1 MKNKRIKQLIS
12 AGLALSIQMS
22 LAGCAQSSKLT
33 GKYQLPDAAYQQQ
46 AAEKQAEQDAK
57 AAELAAKQ
65 AAYDEV
71 VKYKN
76 GLGEATTKQSS
87 DGMTYTISNQLLDG
101 LTDQADNSTDQA
113 ESDGYSTIGQ
123 KAIGDFP
130 LYLVTE
136 DGSKK
141 MYPAT
146 ASIAVFNDMD
156 TFNTYGNT
164 GYMMSYLSMY
174 VKCLMIEMSNPGL
187 YGSETPSDDENQAA
201 NELSS
206 RMDKLDAF
214 MQKLFTVEDLGET
227 GEYVLD
233 VHDNKYPIHKVVNKF
248 NLDMLGIQGLSSYD
262 GFEQYYFNY
271 DGKIIGV
278 IQGSQSDGSIV
289 ATDQQVI
296 NKIMDS
302 FAALLD
308 AADVQIET
316 DDEIVTYI
324 RNSIYTAPIADEK
337 AASSDSE
344 TTDGV
349 EQTEVVDESLNSI
362 LDSMKII
369 EDGIAKTNSETLKVC
384 KLFMGGNIETIT
396 DTVDNWKYDPDSQ
409 EQIAT
414 GETAASSSSESSESD
429 ATQAFTESNQTEA
442 ESEQTVSLEDVAGQ
456 TANSTEI
463 TSESQQ
469 N

>member
-33 GKYQLPDAAYQQQ
+33 GNYQLPDAAYQQQ
-46 AAEKQAEQDAK
+46 AADRQAEQDAK

-76 GLGEATTKQSS
+76 ALGEATAKQTS
-87 DGMTYTISNQLLDG
+87 DGMIYTISNQLLES
-101 LTDQADNSTDQA
+101 LTD
-113 ESDGYSTIGQ
+113 EVMMDGCSVLGQ
-123 KAIGDFP
+123 KVIGDFP
-130 LYLVTE
+130 LYFVTE

-146 ASIAVFNDMD
+146 ASVAVYKDMD
-156 TFNTYGNT
+156 TFNKYSNA
-164 GYMMSYLSMY
+164 GYLLSYMNIDMSSLTNELTS
-174 VKCLMIEMSNPGL
+174 LGEQN
-187 YGSETPSDDENQAA
+187 SEASSDTENQAA

-248 NLDMLGIQGLSSYD
+248 NLSMLGIQGLSDYD

-271 DGKIIGV
+271 DGNIIGV
-278 IQGSQSDGSIV
+278 AQGSQMDGSIV

-296 NKIMDS
+296 NKITDS
-302 FAALLD
+302 FATLLD
-308 AADVQIET
+308 ATDVQIET
-316 DDEIVTYI
+316 DDEIATYI
-324 RNSIYTAPIADEK
+324 RNSIYIAPVVDEK

-344 TTDGV
+344 ATDGA
-349 EQTEVVDESLNSI
+349 EQAEVVDESLNSI
-362 LDSMKII
+362 LDSMKTI
-369 EDGIAKTNSETLKVC
+369 EDGIEKTNSEALKVC

-409 EQIAT
+409 KQIAT
-414 GETAASSSSESSESD
+414 GETATQGSENLAESSNGAVTSDSESS
-429 ATQAFTESNQTEA
+429 QADV
-442 ESEQTVSLEDVAGQ
+442 ESEQTVSLEDIAGQ
-456 TANSTEI
+456 TTDN
-463 TSESQQ
+463 QQ

>member
-33 GKYQLPDAAYQQQ
+33 GNYQLPDAAYQQQ
-46 AAEKQAEQDAK
+46 AADRQAEQDAK

-76 GLGEATTKQSS
+76 ALGEATAKQTS
-87 DGMTYTISNQLLDG
+87 DGMVYTISNQLLGG
-101 LTDQADNSTDQA
+101 LTD
-113 ESDGYSTIGQ
+113 EVMMDGCSVLGQ
-123 KAIGDFP
+123 KVIGDFP
-130 LYLVTE
+130 LYFVTE
-136 DGSKK
+136 DGSKQ

-146 ASIAVFNDMD
+146 ASMAVYKDID
-156 TFNTYGNT
+156 TFNKYSNA
-164 GYMMSYLSMY
+164 GYLLSYMNIDMSSLTNELTS
-174 VKCLMIEMSNPGL
+174 LGEQN
-187 YGSETPSDDENQAA
+187 SEASSDTENQAA

-248 NLDMLGIQGLSSYD
+248 NLSMLGIQGLSDYD

-271 DGKIIGV
+271 DGNIIGV
-278 IQGSQSDGSIV
+278 AQGSQMDGSIV

-296 NKIMDS
+296 NKITDS
-302 FAALLD
+302 FATLLN
-308 AADVQIET
+308 ATDVQVET
-316 DDEIVTYI
+316 DDEIATYI
-324 RNSIYTAPIADEK
+324 RNSIYTAPVVDEK

-344 TTDGV
+344 ATDGA
-349 EQTEVVDESLNSI
+349 EQAEVVDESLNSI
-362 LDSMKII
+362 LDSMKTI
-369 EDGIAKTNSETLKVC
+369 EDGIENTNSEALKIC

-396 DTVDNWKYDPDSQ
+396 DTVDNWKYNPDSQ

-414 GETAASSSSESSESD
+414 GETATQGSENSESD
-429 ATQAFTESNQTEA
+429 ATEASSESSQADV
-442 ESEQTVSLEDVAGQ
+442 ESEQTVSLEDIAGQ
-456 TANSTEI
+456 TTD
-463 TSESQQ
+463 SQQ

>member
-33 GKYQLPDAAYQQQ
+33 GNYQLPDAAYQQQ
-46 AAEKQAEQDAK
+46 AADRQAEQDAK

-76 GLGEATTKQSS
+76 DLGEATAKQTS
-87 DGMTYTISNQLLDG
+87 DGMIYTISNQLLES
-101 LTDQADNSTDQA
+101 LTDQEDS
-113 ESDGYSTIGQ
+113 EGYTTIGQ
-123 KAIGDFP
+123 KVIGDFP
-130 LYLVTE
+130 LYFVTE

-146 ASIAVFNDMD
+146 ASIAVYKDMD
-156 TFNTYGNT
+156 TFNTYSNA
-164 GYMMSYLSMY
+164 GYMLSYLSMY
-174 VKCLMIEMSNPGL
+174 AKCIMIEMSNPGL
-187 YGSETPSDDENQAA
+187 YGSETPSDTENQAA

-248 NLDMLGIQGLSSYD
+248 NLSMLGIQGLSDYD

-278 IQGSQSDGSIV
+278 VQGSQMDGSIV

-296 NKIMDS
+296 NKITDS
-302 FAALLD
+302 FATLLD
-308 AADVQIET
+308 ATDVQIET
-316 DDEIVTYI
+316 DDEIATYI
-324 RNSIYTAPIADEK
+324 RNSIYTAPVVDEK

-344 TTDGV
+344 ATDGA
-349 EQTEVVDESLNSI
+349 EQAEVVDESLNSI
-362 LDSMKII
+362 LDSMKTI
-369 EDGIAKTNSETLKVC
+369 EDGIEKTNSEALKVC

-414 GETAASSSSESSESD
+414 GETATQGSENVAESSKSAMTSDSESS
-429 ATQAFTESNQTEA
+429 QADV
-442 ESEQTVSLEDVAGQ
+442 ESEQTVSLEDIAGQ
-456 TANSTEI
+456 TTDSAET

>member
-12 AGLALSIQMS
+12 AGLALSIQMG

-33 GKYQLPDAAYQQQ
+33 GNYQLPDAAYQQQ
-46 AAEKQAEQDAK
+46 AADRQAEQDAK

-76 GLGEATTKQSS
+76 ALGEATAKQTS
-87 DGMTYTISNQLLDG
+87 DGMIYTISNQLLGG
-101 LTDQADNSTDQA
+101 LTD
-113 ESDGYSTIGQ
+113 EVMMDGCSVLGQ
-123 KAIGDFP
+123 KVIGDFP
-130 LYLVTE
+130 LYFVTE

-146 ASIAVFNDMD
+146 ASMAVFKDMD
-156 TFNTYGNT
+156 TFNKHSNV
-164 GYMMSYLSMY
+164 GYLLSYMNIDMSSLTNELTS
-174 VKCLMIEMSNPGL
+174 LGEQN
-187 YGSETPSDDENQAA
+187 SEASSDTENQAA

-248 NLDMLGIQGLSSYD
+248 NLSMLGIQGLSDYD

-271 DGKIIGV
+271 DGNIIGV
-278 IQGSQSDGSIV
+278 AQGSQMDGSIV

-296 NKIMDS
+296 NKITDS
-302 FAALLD
+302 FATLLD
-308 AADVQIET
+308 ATDVQIET
-316 DDEIVTYI
+316 DDEIATYI
-324 RNSIYTAPIADEK
+324 RNSIYTAPVVDEK

-344 TTDGV
+344 ATDGA
-349 EQTEVVDESLNSI
+349 EQAEVVDESLNSI
-362 LDSMKII
+362 LDSMKTI
-369 EDGIAKTNSETLKVC
+369 EDGIEKTNSEALKVC

-396 DTVDNWKYDPDSQ
+396 DTVDNWKYDPDSH

-414 GETAASSSSESSESD
+414 GETATQGSENLAESSKSDMTSDSESS
-429 ATQAFTESNQTEA
+429 QADV
-442 ESEQTVSLEDVAGQ
+442 ESEQTVSLEDIAGQ
-456 TANSTEI
+456 TTD
-463 TSESQQ
+463 SQQ

>member
-33 GKYQLPDAAYQQQ
+33 GNYQLPDAAYQQQ
-46 AAEKQAEQDAK
+46 AADRQAEQDAK

-76 GLGEATTKQSS
+76 ALGEATAKQTS
-87 DGMTYTISNQLLDG
+87 DGMIYTISNQLLES
-101 LTDQADNSTDQA
+101 LTD
-113 ESDGYSTIGQ
+113 EVMMDGCSVLGQ
-123 KAIGDFP
+123 KVIGDFP
-130 LYLVTE
+130 LYFVTE

-146 ASIAVFNDMD
+146 ASVAVYKDMD
-156 TFNTYGNT
+156 TFNKYSNA
-164 GYMMSYLSMY
+164 GYLLSYMNIDMSSLTNELTS
-174 VKCLMIEMSNPGL
+174 LGEQN
-187 YGSETPSDDENQAA
+187 SEASSDAGDQAA

-248 NLDMLGIQGLSSYD
+248 NLSMLGIQGLSDYD

-271 DGKIIGV
+271 DGNIIGV
-278 IQGSQSDGSIV
+278 AQGSQMDGSIV

-296 NKIMDS
+296 NKITDS
-302 FAALLD
+302 FATLLD
-308 AADVQIET
+308 ATDVQIET
-316 DDEIVTYI
+316 DDEIATYI
-324 RNSIYTAPIADEK
+324 RNSIYTAPVVDEK

-344 TTDGV
+344 ATDGA
-349 EQTEVVDESLNSI
+349 EQAEVVDESLNSI
-362 LDSMKII
+362 LDSMKTI
-369 EDGIAKTNSETLKVC
+369 EDGIEKTNSEALKVC

-396 DTVDNWKYDPDSQ
+396 DTVDNWKYDPDSH

-414 GETAASSSSESSESD
+414 GETATQGSENSESD
-429 ATQAFTESNQTEA
+429 ATEASSESSQADV
-442 ESEQTVSLEDVAGQ
+442 ESEQTVSLEDIAGQ
-456 TANSTEI
+456 TTD
-463 TSESQQ
+463 SQQ

>member
-1 MKNKRIKQLIS
+1 MKNRRIKQLIS

-33 GKYQLPDAAYQQQ
+33 GNYQLPDAAYQQQ
-46 AAEKQAEQDAK
+46 AADRQAEQDAK

-76 GLGEATTKQSS
+76 ALGEATAKQTS
-87 DGMTYTISNQLLDG
+87 DGMIYTISNQLLGG
-101 LTDQADNSTDQA
+101 LTDQED
-113 ESDGYSTIGQ
+113 SDGYTTIGQ
-123 KAIGDFP
+123 KVIGDFP
-130 LYLVTE
+130 LYFVTE

-146 ASIAVFNDMD
+146 ASMAVFKDMD
-156 TFNTYGNT
+156 TFNTYSNA
-164 GYMMSYLSMY
+164 GYMLSYLSMY
-174 VKCLMIEMSNPGL
+174 AKCIMIEMSNPGL
-187 YGSETPSDDENQAA
+187 YGSETPSDTENQAA

-248 NLDMLGIQGLSSYD
+248 NLSMLGIQGLSDYD

-271 DGKIIGV
+271 DGNIIGV
-278 IQGSQSDGSIV
+278 AQGSQMDGSIV

-296 NKIMDS
+296 NKITDS
-302 FAALLD
+302 FATLLD
-308 AADVQIET
+308 ATDVQIET
-316 DDEIVTYI
+316 DDEIATYI
-324 RNSIYTAPIADEK
+324 RNSIYTAPVVDEK

-344 TTDGV
+344 ATDSA
-349 EQTEVVDESLNSI
+349 EQAEVVDESLNSI
-362 LDSMKII
+362 LDSMKTI
-369 EDGIAKTNSETLKVC
+369 EDGIEKTNSEALKVC

-414 GETAASSSSESSESD
+414 GETATQGSENSESD
-429 ATQAFTESNQTEA
+429 ATEASSESSQVDV
-442 ESEQTVSLEDVAGQ
+442 ESEQTVSLEDIAGQ
-456 TANSTEI
+456 TTDSAET
-463 TSESQQ
+463 TSDSQQ

>member
-33 GKYQLPDAAYQQQ
+33 GNYQLPDAAYQQQ
-46 AAEKQAEQDAK
+46 AADRQAEQDAK

-76 GLGEATTKQSS
+76 ALGEATAKQTS
-87 DGMTYTISNQLLDG
+87 DGMIYTISNQLLGG
-101 LTDQADNSTDQA
+101 LTD
-113 ESDGYSTIGQ
+113 EVMMDGCSVLGQ
-123 KAIGDFP
+123 EVIGDFP
-130 LYLVTE
+130 LYFVTE

-146 ASIAVFNDMD
+146 ASMAVFKDMD
-156 TFNTYGNT
+156 TFNKHSNV
-164 GYMMSYLSMY
+164 GYLLSYMNIDMSSLTNELTS
-174 VKCLMIEMSNPGL
+174 LGEQN
-187 YGSETPSDDENQAA
+187 SEASSDTENQAA

-248 NLDMLGIQGLSSYD
+248 NLSMLGIQGLSDYD

-271 DGKIIGV
+271 DGNIIGV
-278 IQGSQSDGSIV
+278 AQGSQMDGSIV

-296 NKIMDS
+296 NKITDS
-302 FAALLD
+302 FATLLD
-308 AADVQIET
+308 ATDVQIET
-316 DDEIVTYI
+316 DDEIATYI
-324 RNSIYTAPIADEK
+324 RNSIYTAPVVDEK

-344 TTDGV
+344 ATDGA
-349 EQTEVVDESLNSI
+349 EQAEVVDESLNSI
-362 LDSMKII
+362 LDSMKTI
-369 EDGIAKTNSETLKVC
+369 EDGIEKTNSEALKVC

-409 EQIAT
+409 KQIAT
-414 GETAASSSSESSESD
+414 GETATQGSENSESD
-429 ATQAFTESNQTEA
+429 ATEASSESSQADV
-442 ESEQTVSLEDVAGQ
+442 ESEQTVSLEDIAGQ
-456 TANSTEI
+456 TTD
-463 TSESQQ
+463 SQQ

>member
-33 GKYQLPDAAYQQQ
+33 GNYQLPDAAYQQQ
-46 AAEKQAEQDAK
+46 AADRQAEQDAK

-71 VKYKN
+71 MKYKN
-76 GLGEATTKQSS
+76 ALGEATAKQTS
-87 DGMTYTISNQLLDG
+87 DGMVYTISNQLLGG
-101 LTDQADNSTDQA
+101 LTD
-113 ESDGYSTIGQ
+113 EVMMDGCSVLGQ
-123 KAIGDFP
+123 KVIGDFP
-130 LYLVTE
+130 LYFVTE
-136 DGSKK
+136 DGSKQ

-146 ASIAVFNDMD
+146 ASMAVYKDID
-156 TFNTYGNT
+156 TFNKYSNAGYLLSYMNIDMSSLTNELTSLGEQNSEASSDT
-164 GYMMSYLSMY
+164 G
-174 VKCLMIEMSNPGL
+174 
-187 YGSETPSDDENQAA
+187 DQAA

-248 NLDMLGIQGLSSYD
+248 NLSMLGIQGLSDYD

-271 DGKIIGV
+271 DGNIIGV
-278 IQGSQSDGSIV
+278 AQGSQMDGSIV

-296 NKIMDS
+296 NKITDS
-302 FAALLD
+302 FATLLN
-308 AADVQIET
+308 ATDVQVET
-316 DDEIVTYI
+316 DDEIATYI
-324 RNSIYTAPIADEK
+324 RNSIYTAPVVDEK

-344 TTDGV
+344 ATDGA
-349 EQTEVVDESLNSI
+349 EQAEVVDESLNSI
-362 LDSMKII
+362 LDSMKTI
-369 EDGIAKTNSETLKVC
+369 EDGIEKTNSEALKVC

-396 DTVDNWKYDPDSQ
+396 DTVDNWKYNPDSQ

-414 GETAASSSSESSESD
+414 GETATQGSENLAESSKSDMTSDSESS
-429 ATQAFTESNQTEA
+429 QADV
-442 ESEQTVSLEDVAGQ
+442 ESEQTVSLEDIAGQ
-456 TANSTEI
+456 TTD
-463 TSESQQ
+463 SQQ

>member
-12 AGLALSIQMS
+12 AGLALGIQMG

-33 GKYQLPDAAYQQQ
+33 GNYQLPDAAYQQQ
-46 AAEKQAEQDAK
+46 AADRQAEQDAK

-76 GLGEATTKQSS
+76 ALGEATAKQTS
-87 DGMTYTISNQLLDG
+87 DGMIYTISNQLLGD
-101 LTDQADNSTDQA
+101 LTDETD
-113 ESDGYSTIGQ
+113 SDGRTTIGQ
-123 KAIGDFP
+123 KDIGDFP
-130 LYLVTE
+130 LYFVTE

-146 ASIAVFNDMD
+146 ASMAVYKDMD
-156 TFNTYGNT
+156 TFNKYSNA
-164 GYMMSYLSMY
+164 GYMLSYLSMY
-174 VKCLMIEMSNPGL
+174 AKCIMIEMSNPGL
-187 YGSETPSDDENQAA
+187 YGSETPSDTENQAA

-248 NLDMLGIQGLSSYD
+248 NLSMLGIQGLSDYD

-278 IQGSQSDGSIV
+278 AQGSQMDGSIV

-296 NKIMDS
+296 NKITDS
-302 FAALLD
+302 FATLLD
-308 AADVQIET
+308 ATDVQIET
-316 DDEIVTYI
+316 DDEIATYI
-324 RNSIYTAPIADEK
+324 RNSIYTAPVVDEK

-344 TTDGV
+344 ATDSA
-349 EQTEVVDESLNSI
+349 EQAEVVDESLNTI
-362 LDSMKII
+362 LDSMKTI
-369 EDGIAKTNSETLKVC
+369 EDGIEKTNSEALKVC

-414 GETAASSSSESSESD
+414 GETATQGSENVAESSESG
-429 ATQAFTESNQTEA
+429 QAEVESSQA
-442 ESEQTVSLEDVAGQ
+442 DVESEQTVSLEDIAGQ
-456 TANSTEI
+456 TTD
-463 TSESQQ
+463 SQQ

>member
-1 MKNKRIKQLIS
+1 MKNKRIKQLVS

-33 GKYQLPDAAYQQQ
+33 GNYQLPDAAYQQQ
-46 AAEKQAEQDAK
+46 AADRQAEQDAK

-76 GLGEATTKQSS
+76 DLGEATAKQTS
-87 DGMTYTISNQLLDG
+87 DGMIYTISNQLLES
-101 LTDQADNSTDQA
+101 LTDQTD
-113 ESDGYSTIGQ
+113 SDGRTTIGQ
-123 KAIGDFP
+123 KVIGDFP
-130 LYLVTE
+130 LYFVTE

-146 ASIAVFNDMD
+146 ASMAVYKDMD
-156 TFNTYGNT
+156 TFNKYSNA
-164 GYMMSYLSMY
+164 GYMLSYLSMY
-174 VKCLMIEMSNPGL
+174 AKCIMIEMSNPGL
-187 YGSETPSDDENQAA
+187 YGSETPSDTENQAA

-248 NLDMLGIQGLSSYD
+248 NLSMLGIQGLSDYD

-278 IQGSQSDGSIV
+278 SQGSQMDGSIV

-296 NKIMDS
+296 NKITDS
-302 FAALLD
+302 FATLLD
-308 AADVQIET
+308 ATDVQIET

-324 RNSIYTAPIADEK
+324 RNSIYTAPVVDEK

-344 TTDGV
+344 ATDGA
-349 EQTEVVDESLNSI
+349 EQAEVVDESLNNI
-362 LDSMKII
+362 LDSMKNI
-369 EDGIAKTNSETLKVC
+369 EDGIEKTNSEALKVC
-384 KLFMGGNIETIT
+384 KLFMGGNIATIT

-414 GETAASSSSESSESD
+414 GETATQGSENVAESSNSAMTSDSESS
-429 ATQAFTESNQTEA
+429 QADV
-442 ESEQTVSLEDVAGQ
+442 ESEQTVSLEDIAGQ
-456 TANSTEI
+456 TTD
-463 TSESQQ
+463 SQQ

>member
-33 GKYQLPDAAYQQQ
+33 GNYQLPDAAYQQQ
-46 AAEKQAEQDAK
+46 AADRQAEQDAK
-57 AAELAAKQ
+57 AAELTAKQ

-76 GLGEATTKQSS
+76 NLGEATAKQTS
-87 DGMTYTISNQLLDG
+87 DGMIYTISNQLLGG
-101 LTDQADNSTDQA
+101 LTDQED
-113 ESDGYSTIGQ
+113 SDGRTTIGQ
-123 KAIGDFP
+123 KDIGDFP

-146 ASIAVFNDMD
+146 ASMAVFKDMD
-156 TFNTYGNT
+156 TFNTYSNA
-164 GYMMSYLSMY
+164 GYMLSYLSMY
-174 VKCLMIEMSNPGL
+174 AKCIMIEMSNPGL
-187 YGSETPSDDENQAA
+187 YGSETPSDTENQAA

-248 NLDMLGIQGLSSYD
+248 NLSMLGIQGLSDYD

-278 IQGSQSDGSIV
+278 SQGSQSDGSIV

-296 NKIMDS
+296 NKITDS
-302 FAALLD
+302 FATLLD
-308 AADVQIET
+308 ATDVQVET
-316 DDEIVTYI
+316 DDEIATYI
-324 RNSIYTAPIADEK
+324 RNSIYTAPVVDEK

-344 TTDGV
+344 ATDGA
-349 EQTEVVDESLNSI
+349 EQAEVVDESLNSI
-362 LDSMKII
+362 LDSMKTI
-369 EDGIAKTNSETLKVC
+369 EDGIEKTNSEALKIC

-396 DTVDNWKYDPDSQ
+396 DTVDNWKYNPDSQ

-414 GETAASSSSESSESD
+414 GETATQGSENVAESSKSEQAEVESESS
-429 ATQAFTESNQTEA
+429 QADV
-442 ESEQTVSLEDVAGQ
+442 ESEQTVSLEDIAGQ
-456 TANSTEI
+456 TTD
-463 TSESQQ
+463 SQQ

>member
-12 AGLALSIQMS
+12 AGLALSIQMG

-33 GKYQLPDAAYQQQ
+33 GNYQLPDAAYQQQ
-46 AAEKQAEQDAK
+46 AADRQAEQDAK

-76 GLGEATTKQSS
+76 ALGEATAKQTS
-87 DGMTYTISNQLLDG
+87 DGMIYTISNQLLGG
-101 LTDQADNSTDQA
+101 LTD
-113 ESDGYSTIGQ
+113 EVMMDGCSVLGQ
-123 KAIGDFP
+123 EVIGDFP
-130 LYLVTE
+130 LYFVTE

-146 ASIAVFNDMD
+146 ASMAVFKDMD
-156 TFNTYGNT
+156 TFNKHSNV
-164 GYMMSYLSMY
+164 GYLLSYMNIDMSSLTNELTS
-174 VKCLMIEMSNPGL
+174 LGEQN
-187 YGSETPSDDENQAA
+187 SEASSDTENQAA

-248 NLDMLGIQGLSSYD
+248 NLSMLGIQGLSDYD

-278 IQGSQSDGSIV
+278 AQGSQMDGSIV

-296 NKIMDS
+296 NKITDS
-302 FAALLD
+302 FATLLD
-308 AADVQIET
+308 ATDVQIET
-316 DDEIVTYI
+316 DDEIATYI
-324 RNSIYTAPIADEK
+324 RNSIYTAPVVDEK

-344 TTDGV
+344 ATDGA
-349 EQTEVVDESLNSI
+349 EQAEVVDESLNSI
-362 LDSMKII
+362 LDSMKTI
-369 EDGIAKTNSETLKVC
+369 EDGIEKTNSEALKVC

-409 EQIAT
+409 KQIAT
-414 GETAASSSSESSESD
+414 GETATQGSENSESD
-429 ATQAFTESNQTEA
+429 ATEASSESSQADV
-442 ESEQTVSLEDVAGQ
+442 ESEQTVSLEDIAGQ
-456 TANSTEI
+456 TTD
-463 TSESQQ
+463 SQQ

>member
-33 GKYQLPDAAYQQQ
+33 GNYQLPDAAYQQQ
-46 AAEKQAEQDAK
+46 AADRQAEQDAK

-76 GLGEATTKQSS
+76 DLGEATAKQTS
-87 DGMTYTISNQLLDG
+87 DGMIYTISNQLLGG
-101 LTDQADNSTDQA
+101 LTDQEDS
-113 ESDGYSTIGQ
+113 EGYTTIGQ
-123 KAIGDFP
+123 KDIGDFP

-146 ASIAVFNDMD
+146 ASMAVFKDMD
-156 TFNTYGNT
+156 TFNTYSNA
-164 GYMMSYLSMY
+164 GYMLSYLSMY
-174 VKCLMIEMSNPGL
+174 AKCIMIEMSNPGL
-187 YGSETPSDDENQAA
+187 YGSETPSDTENQAA

-248 NLDMLGIQGLSSYD
+248 NLSMLGIQGLSDYD

-278 IQGSQSDGSIV
+278 AQGSQMDGSIV

-296 NKIMDS
+296 NKITDS
-302 FAALLD
+302 FATLLD
-308 AADVQIET
+308 ATDVQVET
-316 DDEIVTYI
+316 DDEIATYI
-324 RNSIYTAPIADEK
+324 RNSIYTAPVVDEK

-344 TTDGV
+344 ATDSD
-349 EQTEVVDESLNSI
+349 EQAEVVDESLNSI
-362 LDSMKII
+362 LDSMKTI
-369 EDGIAKTNSETLKVC
+369 EDGIEKTNSEALKVC

-414 GETAASSSSESSESD
+414 GETATQGSENLAESSESAATEASSESS
-429 ATQAFTESNQTEA
+429 QADV
-442 ESEQTVSLEDVAGQ
+442 ESEQTVSLEDIAGQ
-456 TANSTEI
+456 TTDSAET
-463 TSESQQ
+463 TSDSQQ

>member
-12 AGLALSIQMS
+12 AGLALSIQIS

-33 GKYQLPDAAYQQQ
+33 GNYQLPDAAYQQQ
-46 AAEKQAEQDAK
+46 AADRQAEQDDK
-57 AAELAAKQ
+57 AAGLAAKQ

-76 GLGEATTKQSS
+76 DLGEATAKQTS
-87 DGMTYTISNQLLDG
+87 DGMIYTISNQLLGG
-101 LTDQADNSTDQA
+101 LTDQEDS
-113 ESDGYSTIGQ
+113 EGYTTIGQ
-123 KAIGDFP
+123 KDIGDFP

-146 ASIAVFNDMD
+146 ASMAVFKDMD
-156 TFNTYGNT
+156 TFNTYSNA
-164 GYMMSYLSMY
+164 GYLLSYMNIDMSSLTNELTS
-174 VKCLMIEMSNPGL
+174 LGEQDNEAS
-187 YGSETPSDDENQAA
+187 SDAGDQAA

-233 VHDNKYPIHKVVNKF
+233 VHDNKYLIHKVVNKF
-248 NLDMLGIQGLSSYD
+248 NLSMLGIQGLSDYD

-278 IQGSQSDGSIV
+278 AQGSQIDGSIV

-296 NKIMDS
+296 NKITDS
-302 FAALLD
+302 FATLLD
-308 AADVQIET
+308 ATDVQIET
-316 DDEIVTYI
+316 DDEIATYI
-324 RNSIYTAPIADEK
+324 RNSIYTAPVVDEK

-344 TTDGV
+344 ATDGA
-349 EQTEVVDESLNSI
+349 EQAEVVDESLNNI
-362 LDSMKII
+362 LDSMKTI
-369 EDGIAKTNSETLKVC
+369 EDGIEKTNSEALKVC

-409 EQIAT
+409 KQIAT
-414 GETAASSSSESSESD
+414 GETATQGSENVAESSKSEQAEVESE
-429 ATQAFTESNQTEA
+429 QADV
-442 ESEQTVSLEDVAGQ
+442 ESEQTVSLEDIAGQ
-456 TANSTEI
+456 TTDSAET
-463 TSESQQ
+463 TSDSQQ

>member
-33 GKYQLPDAAYQQQ
+33 GNYQLPDAAYQQQ
-46 AAEKQAEQDAK
+46 AADRQAEQDAK

-76 GLGEATTKQSS
+76 ALGEATAKQTS
-87 DGMTYTISNQLLDG
+87 DGMIYTISNQLLGG
-101 LTDQADNSTDQA
+101 LTD
-113 ESDGYSTIGQ
+113 EVMMDGCSVLGQ
-123 KAIGDFP
+123 KVIGDFP
-130 LYLVTE
+130 LYFVTE

-146 ASIAVFNDMD
+146 ASVAVYKDMD
-156 TFNTYGNT
+156 TFNKYSNA
-164 GYMMSYLSMY
+164 GYLLSYMNIDMSSLTNELTS
-174 VKCLMIEMSNPGL
+174 LGEQN
-187 YGSETPSDDENQAA
+187 SEASSDAGDQAA

-248 NLDMLGIQGLSSYD
+248 NLSMLGIQGLSDYD

-278 IQGSQSDGSIV
+278 AQGSQMDGSIV

-296 NKIMDS
+296 NKITDS
-302 FAALLD
+302 FATLLD
-308 AADVQIET
+308 ATDVQIET
-316 DDEIVTYI
+316 DDEIATYI
-324 RNSIYTAPIADEK
+324 RNSIYTAPVVDEK

-344 TTDGV
+344 ATDGA
-349 EQTEVVDESLNSI
+349 EQAEVVDESLNSI
-362 LDSMKII
+362 LDSMKTI
-369 EDGIAKTNSETLKVC
+369 EDGIEKTNSEALKVC

-396 DTVDNWKYDPDSQ
+396 DTVDNWKYDPDSH

-414 GETAASSSSESSESD
+414 GETATQGSENSESD
-429 ATQAFTESNQTEA
+429 ATEASSESSQADV
-442 ESEQTVSLEDVAGQ
+442 ESEQTVSLEDIAGQ
-456 TANSTEI
+456 TTD
-463 TSESQQ
+463 SQQ

>member
-33 GKYQLPDAAYQQQ
+33 GNYQLPDAAYQQQ
-46 AAEKQAEQDAK
+46 AADRQAEQDAK

-76 GLGEATTKQSS
+76 DLGEATAKQTS
-87 DGMTYTISNQLLDG
+87 DGMIYTISNQLLES
-101 LTDQADNSTDQA
+101 LTDQEDS
-113 ESDGYSTIGQ
+113 EGYTTIGQ
-123 KAIGDFP
+123 KDIGDFP

-146 ASIAVFNDMD
+146 ASMAVYKDMD
-156 TFNTYGNT
+156 TFNKYSNA
-164 GYMMSYLSMY
+164 GYMLSYLSMY
-174 VKCLMIEMSNPGL
+174 AKCIMIEMSNPGL
-187 YGSETPSDDENQAA
+187 YGSETPSDTENQAA

-248 NLDMLGIQGLSSYD
+248 NMSMLGIQGLSDYD

-278 IQGSQSDGSIV
+278 AQGSQMDGSIV

-296 NKIMDS
+296 NKITDS
-302 FAALLD
+302 FATLLD
-308 AADVQIET
+308 ATDVQVET
-316 DDEIVTYI
+316 DDEIATYI
-324 RNSIYTAPIADEK
+324 RNSIYTAPVVDEK

-344 TTDGV
+344 ATDGA
-349 EQTEVVDESLNSI
+349 EQAEVVDESLNSI
-362 LDSMKII
+362 LDSMKTI
-369 EDGIAKTNSETLKVC
+369 EDGIEKTNSEALKVC

-414 GETAASSSSESSESD
+414 GETATQGSENVAESSKSDATEASSESS
-429 ATQAFTESNQTEA
+429 QADV
-442 ESEQTVSLEDVAGQ
+442 ESEQTVSLEDIAGQ
-456 TANSTEI
+456 TTD
-463 TSESQQ
+463 SQQ

>member
-33 GKYQLPDAAYQQQ
+33 GNYQLPDAAYQQQ
-46 AAEKQAEQDAK
+46 AADRQAEQDAK

-76 GLGEATTKQSS
+76 DLGEATAKQTS
-87 DGMTYTISNQLLDG
+87 DGMIYTISNQLLES
-101 LTDQADNSTDQA
+101 LTD
-113 ESDGYSTIGQ
+113 EVMVDGCSILGQ
-123 KAIGDFP
+123 KVIGDFP
-130 LYLVTE
+130 LYFVTE
-136 DGSKK
+136 DGSKQ

-146 ASIAVFNDMD
+146 ASIAVYKDMD
-156 TFNTYGNT
+156 TFNKYSNA
-164 GYMMSYLSMY
+164 GYLLSYMNIDMSSLTNELTS
-174 VKCLMIEMSNPGL
+174 LGEQN
-187 YGSETPSDDENQAA
+187 SEASSDAGDQD

-206 RMDKLDAF
+206 RVDKLDAF
-214 MQKLFTVEDLGET
+214 MKKLFTVEDLGET

-248 NLDMLGIQGLSSYD
+248 NLSMLGIQGLSDYD

-278 IQGSQSDGSIV
+278 VQGSQIDGSIV

-296 NKIMDS
+296 NKITDS
-302 FAALLD
+302 FATLLD
-308 AADVQIET
+308 ATDVQIET
-316 DDEIVTYI
+316 DDEIATYI
-324 RNSIYTAPIADEK
+324 RNSIYTAPVVDEK

-344 TTDGV
+344 ATDGA
-349 EQTEVVDESLNSI
+349 EQAEVVDESLNSI
-362 LDSMKII
+362 LDSMKTI
-369 EDGIAKTNSETLKVC
+369 EDGIEKTNSEALKVC

-409 EQIAT
+409 KQIAT
-414 GETAASSSSESSESD
+414 GETATQGSENVAENSDGEQAEVESE
-429 ATQAFTESNQTEA
+429 QAEAESEQTDV
-442 ESEQTVSLEDVAGQ
+442 ESEQTVSLEDIAGQ
-456 TANSTEI
+456 TTD
-463 TSESQQ
+463 SQQ

>member
-12 AGLALSIQMS
+12 AGLALSIQMG

-33 GKYQLPDAAYQQQ
+33 GNYQLPDAAYQQQ
-46 AAEKQAEQDAK
+46 AADRQAEQDAK

-76 GLGEATTKQSS
+76 ALGEATAKQTS
-87 DGMTYTISNQLLDG
+87 DGMIYTISNQLLGG
-101 LTDQADNSTDQA
+101 LTD
-113 ESDGYSTIGQ
+113 EVMMDGCSVLGQ
-123 KAIGDFP
+123 KVIGDFP
-130 LYLVTE
+130 LYFVTE

-146 ASIAVFNDMD
+146 ASMAVYKDMD
-156 TFNTYGNT
+156 TFNKYSNVGYLLSYMNIDMSSLTNELTSLGEQDSEASSDT
-164 GYMMSYLSMY
+164 G
-174 VKCLMIEMSNPGL
+174 
-187 YGSETPSDDENQAA
+187 DQAA
-201 NELSS
+201 SELSS

-248 NLDMLGIQGLSSYD
+248 NLSMLGIQGLSDYD

-271 DGKIIGV
+271 DGNIIGV
-278 IQGSQSDGSIV
+278 AQGSQMDGSIV

-296 NKIMDS
+296 NKITDS
-302 FAALLD
+302 FATLLD
-308 AADVQIET
+308 ATDVQVET
-316 DDEIVTYI
+316 DDEIAAYI
-324 RNSIYTAPIADEK
+324 RNSIYTAPVVDEK

-344 TTDGV
+344 ATDGA
-349 EQTEVVDESLNSI
+349 EQAEVVDESLNSI
-362 LDSMKII
+362 LDSMKTI
-369 EDGIAKTNSETLKVC
+369 EDGIEKTNSEALKVC

-396 DTVDNWKYDPDSQ
+396 DTVDNWKYNPDSQ

-414 GETAASSSSESSESD
+414 GETATQGSENSESD
-429 ATQAFTESNQTEA
+429 ATEASSESSQADV
-442 ESEQTVSLEDVAGQ
+442 ESEQTVSLEDIAGQ
-456 TANSTEI
+456 TTD
-463 TSESQQ
+463 SQQ

>member
-33 GKYQLPDAAYQQQ
+33 GNYQLPDAAYQQQ
-46 AAEKQAEQDAK
+46 AADRQAEQDAK

-76 GLGEATTKQSS
+76 ALGEATAKQTS
-87 DGMTYTISNQLLDG
+87 DGMIYTISNQLLGG
-101 LTDQADNSTDQA
+101 LTD
-113 ESDGYSTIGQ
+113 EVMMDGCSVLGQ
-123 KAIGDFP
+123 KVIGDFP
-130 LYLVTE
+130 LYFVTE

-146 ASIAVFNDMD
+146 ASMAVYKDMD
-156 TFNTYGNT
+156 TFNKYSNVGYLLSYMNIDMSSLTNELTSLGEQDSEASSDT
-164 GYMMSYLSMY
+164 G
-174 VKCLMIEMSNPGL
+174 
-187 YGSETPSDDENQAA
+187 DQAA
-201 NELSS
+201 SELSS

-248 NLDMLGIQGLSSYD
+248 NLSMLGIQGLSDYD

-278 IQGSQSDGSIV
+278 AQGSQMDGSIV

-296 NKIMDS
+296 NKITDS
-302 FAALLD
+302 FATLLD
-308 AADVQIET
+308 ATDVQVET
-316 DDEIVTYI
+316 DDEIAAYI
-324 RNSIYTAPIADEK
+324 RNSIYTAPVVDEK
-337 AASSDSE
+337 AASSDSQA
-344 TTDGV
+344 TDGA
-349 EQTEVVDESLNSI
+349 EQAEVVDESLNSI
-362 LDSMKII
+362 LDSMKTI
-369 EDGIAKTNSETLKVC
+369 EDGIEKTNSETLKVC

-396 DTVDNWKYDPDSQ
+396 DTVDNWKYNPDSQ

-414 GETAASSSSESSESD
+414 GETATQGSENSESD
-429 ATQAFTESNQTEA
+429 ATEASSESSQADV
-442 ESEQTVSLEDVAGQ
+442 ESEQTVSLEDIAGQ
-456 TANSTEI
+456 TTD
-463 TSESQQ
+463 SQQ

>member
-33 GKYQLPDAAYQQQ
+33 GNYQLPDAAYQQQ
-46 AAEKQAEQDAK
+46 AADRQAEQDAK

-76 GLGEATTKQSS
+76 ALGEATAKQTS
-87 DGMTYTISNQLLDG
+87 DGMIYTISNQLLGG
-101 LTDQADNSTDQA
+101 LTD
-113 ESDGYSTIGQ
+113 EVMMDGCSVLGQ
-123 KAIGDFP
+123 EVIGDFP
-130 LYLVTE
+130 LYFVTE

-146 ASIAVFNDMD
+146 ASMAVYKDMD
-156 TFNTYGNT
+156 TFNKYSNVGYLLSYMNIDMSSLTNELTSLGEQDSEASSDT
-164 GYMMSYLSMY
+164 G
-174 VKCLMIEMSNPGL
+174 
-187 YGSETPSDDENQAA
+187 DQAA
-201 NELSS
+201 SELSS

-248 NLDMLGIQGLSSYD
+248 NLSMLGIQGLSDYD

-271 DGKIIGV
+271 DGNIIGV
-278 IQGSQSDGSIV
+278 AQGSQMDGSIV

-296 NKIMDS
+296 NKITDS
-302 FAALLD
+302 FATLLD
-308 AADVQIET
+308 ATDVQVET
-316 DDEIVTYI
+316 DDEIAAYI
-324 RNSIYTAPIADEK
+324 RNSIYTAPVVDEK

-344 TTDGV
+344 ATDGA
-349 EQTEVVDESLNSI
+349 EQAEVVDESLNSI
-362 LDSMKII
+362 LDSMKTI
-369 EDGIAKTNSETLKVC
+369 EDGIEKTNSEALKVC

-396 DTVDNWKYDPDSQ
+396 DTVDNWKYNPDSQ

-414 GETAASSSSESSESD
+414 GETATQGSENSESD
-429 ATQAFTESNQTEA
+429 ATEASSESSQADV
-442 ESEQTVSLEDVAGQ
+442 ESEQTVSLEDIAGQ
-456 TANSTEI
+456 TTD
-463 TSESQQ
+463 SQQ

>member
-33 GKYQLPDAAYQQQ
+33 GNYQLPDAAYQQQ
-46 AAEKQAEQDAK
+46 AADRQAEQDAK

-71 VKYKN
+71 MKYKN
-76 GLGEATTKQSS
+76 ALGEATAKQTS
-87 DGMTYTISNQLLDG
+87 DGMVYTISNQLLGG
-101 LTDQADNSTDQA
+101 LTD
-113 ESDGYSTIGQ
+113 EVMMDGCSVLGQ
-123 KAIGDFP
+123 KVIGDFP
-130 LYLVTE
+130 LYFVTE

-146 ASIAVFNDMD
+146 ASMAVYKDMD
-156 TFNTYGNT
+156 TFNKHSNV
-164 GYMMSYLSMY
+164 GYLLSYMNIDMSSLTNELTS
-174 VKCLMIEMSNPGL
+174 LGEQN
-187 YGSETPSDDENQAA
+187 SEASSDTENQAA

-248 NLDMLGIQGLSSYD
+248 NLSMLGIQGLSDYD

-271 DGKIIGV
+271 DGNIIGV
-278 IQGSQSDGSIV
+278 AQGSQMDGSIV

-296 NKIMDS
+296 NKITDS
-302 FAALLD
+302 FATLLN
-308 AADVQIET
+308 ATDVQVET
-316 DDEIVTYI
+316 DDEIATYI
-324 RNSIYTAPIADEK
+324 RNSIYTAPVVDEK

-344 TTDGV
+344 ATDGA
-349 EQTEVVDESLNSI
+349 EQAEVVDESLNSI
-362 LDSMKII
+362 LDSMKTI
-369 EDGIAKTNSETLKVC
+369 EDGIENTNSEALKIC

-396 DTVDNWKYDPDSQ
+396 DTVDNWKYNPDSQ

-414 GETAASSSSESSESD
+414 GETATQGSENLAESSKSDMTSDSESS
-429 ATQAFTESNQTEA
+429 QADV
-442 ESEQTVSLEDVAGQ
+442 ESEQTVSLEDIAGQ
-456 TANSTEI
+456 TTD
-463 TSESQQ
+463 SQQ

>member
-33 GKYQLPDAAYQQQ
+33 GNYQLPDAAYQQQ
-46 AAEKQAEQDAK
+46 AADRQAEQDAK

-76 GLGEATTKQSS
+76 GLGEATAKQTS
-87 DGMTYTISNQLLDG
+87 DGMIYTISNQLLDS
-101 LTDQADNSTDQA
+101 LTDHEDS
-113 ESDGYSTIGQ
+113 EGYTTIGQ
-123 KAIGDFP
+123 KVIGDFP
-130 LYLVTE
+130 LYFVTE

-146 ASIAVFNDMD
+146 ASMAVFKDMD
-156 TFNTYGNT
+156 TFNTYSNA
-164 GYMMSYLSMY
+164 GYMLSYLSMY
-174 VKCLMIEMSNPGL
+174 AKCIMIEMSNPGL
-187 YGSETPSDDENQAA
+187 YGSETPSDTENQAA

-248 NLDMLGIQGLSSYD
+248 NLSMLGIQGLSDYD

-278 IQGSQSDGSIV
+278 AQGSQIDGSIV

-296 NKIMDS
+296 NKITDS
-302 FAALLD
+302 FATLLN
-308 AADVQIET
+308 ATDVQVET
-316 DDEIVTYI
+316 DDEIAAYI
-324 RNSIYTAPIADEK
+324 RNSIYTAPVVDEK
-337 AASSDSE
+337 AASSDSDSE
-344 TTDGV
+344 ATDGA
-349 EQTEVVDESLNSI
+349 EQAEVVDESLNNI
-362 LDSMKII
+362 LDSMKTI
-369 EDGIAKTNSETLKVC
+369 EDGIEKTNSEALKVC

-414 GETAASSSSESSESD
+414 GETATQGSENVAESSKSDATEASSESS
-429 ATQAFTESNQTEA
+429 QADV
-442 ESEQTVSLEDVAGQ
+442 ESEQTVSLEDIAGQ
-456 TANSTEI
+456 TTDSAET

>member
-12 AGLALSIQMS
+12 AGLALSIQMG

-33 GKYQLPDAAYQQQ
+33 GNYQLPDAAYQQQ
-46 AAEKQAEQDAK
+46 AADRQAEQDAK

-76 GLGEATTKQSS
+76 ALGEATAKQTS
-87 DGMTYTISNQLLDG
+87 DGMIYTISNQLLGG
-101 LTDQADNSTDQA
+101 LTD
-113 ESDGYSTIGQ
+113 EVMMDGCSVLGQ
-123 KAIGDFP
+123 EVIGDFP
-130 LYLVTE
+130 LYFVTE

-146 ASIAVFNDMD
+146 ASVAVYKDMD
-156 TFNTYGNT
+156 TFNKYSNA
-164 GYMMSYLSMY
+164 GYLLSYMNIDMSSLTNELTS
-174 VKCLMIEMSNPGL
+174 LGEED
-187 YGSETPSDDENQAA
+187 SEASSDAGDQAA

-233 VHDNKYPIHKVVNKF
+233 VHDNKYPTHKVVNKF
-248 NLDMLGIQGLSSYD
+248 NLSMLGIQGLSDYD

-278 IQGSQSDGSIV
+278 AQGSQMDGSIV

-296 NKIMDS
+296 NKITDS
-302 FAALLD
+302 FATLLD
-308 AADVQIET
+308 ATDVQIET
-316 DDEIVTYI
+316 DDEIAIYI
-324 RNSIYTAPIADEK
+324 RNSIYTAPVVDEK

-344 TTDGV
+344 ATDGA
-349 EQTEVVDESLNSI
+349 EQAEVVDESLNSI
-362 LDSMKII
+362 LDSMKTI
-369 EDGIAKTNSETLKVC
+369 EDGIEKTNSEALKVC

-409 EQIAT
+409 KQIAT
-414 GETAASSSSESSESD
+414 GETATQGSENSESD
-429 ATQAFTESNQTEA
+429 ATEASSESSQADV
-442 ESEQTVSLEDVAGQ
+442 ESEQTVSLEDIAGQ
-456 TANSTEI
+456 TTD
-463 TSESQQ
+463 SQQ

>member
-33 GKYQLPDAAYQQQ
+33 GNYQLPDAAYQQQ
-46 AAEKQAEQDAK
+46 AADRQAEQDAK
-57 AAELAAKQ
+57 AAKLAAKQ

-76 GLGEATTKQSS
+76 DLGEATAKQTS
-87 DGMTYTISNQLLDG
+87 DGMIYTISNQLLES
-101 LTDQADNSTDQA
+101 LTDQKDS
-113 ESDGYSTIGQ
+113 EGYTTIGQ
-123 KAIGDFP
+123 KVIGDFP
-130 LYLVTE
+130 LYFVTE

-141 MYPAT
+141 MYTAT
-146 ASIAVFNDMD
+146 ASMAVFKDMD
-156 TFNTYGNT
+156 TFNAYGNA
-164 GYMMSYLSMY
+164 GYQLSYMGMY
-174 VKCLMIEMSNPGL
+174 LRCLVIEMSNPGL
-187 YGSETPSDDENQAA
+187 YGSETPSDTENQAA

-248 NLDMLGIQGLSSYD
+248 NLSMLGIQGLSDYD

-278 IQGSQSDGSIV
+278 AQGSQMDGSIV

-296 NKIMDS
+296 NKITDS
-302 FAALLD
+302 FATLLD
-308 AADVQIET
+308 ATDVQVET
-316 DDEIVTYI
+316 DDEIATYI
-324 RNSIYTAPIADEK
+324 RNSIYTAPVVDEK
-337 AASSDSE
+337 TASSDSE
-344 TTDGV
+344 ATDGA
-349 EQTEVVDESLNSI
+349 EKAEVVDESLNSI

-369 EDGIAKTNSETLKVC
+369 EDGIEKTNSEALKVC

-414 GETAASSSSESSESD
+414 GETATQGSENVAESSDGAVASDSESS
-429 ATQAFTESNQTEA
+429 QADV
-442 ESEQTVSLEDVAGQ
+442 ESEQTVSLEDIAGQ
-456 TANSTEI
+456 TTDSAET

>member
-1 MKNKRIKQLIS
+1 MKNKRIKQLVS

-33 GKYQLPDAAYQQQ
+33 GNYQLPDAAYQQQ
-46 AAEKQAEQDAK
+46 AADRQAEQDAK

-76 GLGEATTKQSS
+76 DLGEATAKQTS
-87 DGMTYTISNQLLDG
+87 DGMIYTISNQLLGG
-101 LTDQADNSTDQA
+101 LTDQEDS
-113 ESDGYSTIGQ
+113 EGYTTIGQ
-123 KAIGDFP
+123 KVIGDFP
-130 LYLVTE
+130 LYFVTE

-146 ASIAVFNDMD
+146 ANMAVYKDID
-156 TFNTYGNT
+156 TFNKYSNA
-164 GYMMSYLSMY
+164 GYMLSYLSMY
-174 VKCLMIEMSNPGL
+174 AKCIMIEMSNPGL
-187 YGSETPSDDENQAA
+187 YGSETPSDTENQAA

-248 NLDMLGIQGLSSYD
+248 NLSMLGIQGLSDYD

-278 IQGSQSDGSIV
+278 AQGSQMDGSIV

-296 NKIMDS
+296 NKITDS
-302 FAALLD
+302 FATLLD
-308 AADVQIET
+308 ATDVQIET
-316 DDEIVTYI
+316 DDEIATYI
-324 RNSIYTAPIADEK
+324 RNSIYTAPVVDEK

-344 TTDGV
+344 ATDGA
-349 EQTEVVDESLNSI
+349 EQADVVDESLNSI
-362 LDSMKII
+362 LDSMKTI
-369 EDGIAKTNSETLKVC
+369 EDGIEKTNSETLKVC

-414 GETAASSSSESSESD
+414 GETATQGSENVAESSKSAMTSDSESS
-429 ATQAFTESNQTEA
+429 QADV
-442 ESEQTVSLEDVAGQ
+442 ESEQTVSLEDIAGQ
-456 TANSTEI
+456 TTD
-463 TSESQQ
+463 SQQ

>member
-33 GKYQLPDAAYQQQ
+33 GNYQLPDAAYQQQ
-46 AAEKQAEQDAK
+46 AADRQAEQDAK

-76 GLGEATTKQSS
+76 ALGEATAKQTS
-87 DGMTYTISNQLLDG
+87 DGMIYTISNQLLGG
-101 LTDQADNSTDQA
+101 LTD
-113 ESDGYSTIGQ
+113 EVMMDGCSVLGQ
-123 KAIGDFP
+123 KVIGDFP
-130 LYLVTE
+130 LYFVTE

-146 ASIAVFNDMD
+146 ASVAVFKDMD
-156 TFNTYGNT
+156 TFNKHSNV
-164 GYMMSYLSMY
+164 GYLLSYMNIDMSSLTNELTS
-174 VKCLMIEMSNPGL
+174 LGEQN
-187 YGSETPSDDENQAA
+187 SEASSDAGDQAA

-248 NLDMLGIQGLSSYD
+248 NLSMLGIQGLSDYD

-278 IQGSQSDGSIV
+278 AQGSQMDGSIV

-296 NKIMDS
+296 NKITDS
-302 FAALLD
+302 FATLLD
-308 AADVQIET
+308 ATDVQIET
-316 DDEIVTYI
+316 DDEIATYI
-324 RNSIYTAPIADEK
+324 RNSIYTAPVVDEK

-344 TTDGV
+344 ATDGA
-349 EQTEVVDESLNSI
+349 EQAEVVDESLNSI
-362 LDSMKII
+362 LDSMKTI
-369 EDGIAKTNSETLKVC
+369 EDGIEKTNSEALKVC

-409 EQIAT
+409 KQIAT
-414 GETAASSSSESSESD
+414 GETATQGSENSESD
-429 ATQAFTESNQTEA
+429 ATEASSESSQADV
-442 ESEQTVSLEDVAGQ
+442 ESEQTVSLEDIAGQ
-456 TANSTEI
+456 TTD
-463 TSESQQ
+463 SQQ

>member
-33 GKYQLPDAAYQQQ
+33 GNYQLPDAAYQQQ
-46 AAEKQAEQDAK
+46 AADRQAEQDAK

-76 GLGEATTKQSS
+76 ALGEATAKQTS
-87 DGMTYTISNQLLDG
+87 DGMIYTISNQLLGG
-101 LTDQADNSTDQA
+101 LTD
-113 ESDGYSTIGQ
+113 EVMMDGCSVLGQ
-123 KAIGDFP
+123 KVIGDFP
-130 LYLVTE
+130 LYFVTE

-146 ASIAVFNDMD
+146 ASVAVYKDMD
-156 TFNTYGNT
+156 TFNKYSNAGYLLSYMNIDMSSLTNELTSLGEQNSEASSDT
-164 GYMMSYLSMY
+164 G
-174 VKCLMIEMSNPGL
+174 
-187 YGSETPSDDENQAA
+187 DQAA

-248 NLDMLGIQGLSSYD
+248 NLSMLGIQGLSDYD

-271 DGKIIGV
+271 DGNIIGV
-278 IQGSQSDGSIV
+278 AQGSQMDGSIV

-296 NKIMDS
+296 NKITDS
-302 FAALLD
+302 FATLLD
-308 AADVQIET
+308 ATDVQIET
-316 DDEIVTYI
+316 DDEIATYI
-324 RNSIYTAPIADEK
+324 RNSIYTAPVVDEK

-344 TTDGV
+344 ATDGA
-349 EQTEVVDESLNSI
+349 EQAEVVDESLNSI
-362 LDSMKII
+362 LDSMKTI
-369 EDGIAKTNSETLKVC
+369 EDGIEKTNSEALKVC

-396 DTVDNWKYDPDSQ
+396 DTVDNWKYDPDSH

-414 GETAASSSSESSESD
+414 GETATQGSENSESD
-429 ATQAFTESNQTEA
+429 ATEASSESSQADV
-442 ESEQTVSLEDVAGQ
+442 ESEQTVSLEDIAGQ
-456 TANSTEI
+456 TTD
-463 TSESQQ
+463 SQQ

>member
-12 AGLALSIQMS
+12 AGLALSIQMG
-22 LAGCAQSSKLT
+22 LAGCAQRSKLT
-33 GKYQLPDAAYQQQ
+33 GNYQLPDAAYQQQ
-46 AAEKQAEQDAK
+46 AADRQAEQDAK

-71 VKYKN
+71 VKHKN
-76 GLGEATTKQSS
+76 ALGEATAKQTS
-87 DGMTYTISNQLLDG
+87 DGMIYTISNQLLES
-101 LTDQADNSTDQA
+101 LTD
-113 ESDGYSTIGQ
+113 EVMMDGCSVLGQ
-123 KAIGDFP
+123 EVIGDFP
-130 LYLVTE
+130 LYFVTE

-146 ASIAVFNDMD
+146 ASMAVYKDMN
-156 TFNTYGNT
+156 TFNKYSNV
-164 GYMMSYLSMY
+164 GYLLSYMNIDMSSLTNELTS
-174 VKCLMIEMSNPGL
+174 LGEQN
-187 YGSETPSDDENQAA
+187 SEASSDTENQAA

-248 NLDMLGIQGLSSYD
+248 NLSMLGIQGLSDYD

-271 DGKIIGV
+271 DGNIIGV
-278 IQGSQSDGSIV
+278 AQGSQMDGSIV

-296 NKIMDS
+296 NKITDS
-302 FAALLD
+302 FATLLD
-308 AADVQIET
+308 ATDVQIET
-316 DDEIVTYI
+316 DDEIATYI
-324 RNSIYTAPIADEK
+324 RNSIYTAPVVDEK

-344 TTDGV
+344 ATDGA
-349 EQTEVVDESLNSI
+349 EQAEVVDESLNSI
-362 LDSMKII
+362 LDSMKTI
-369 EDGIAKTNSETLKVC
+369 EDGIEKTNSEALKVC

-409 EQIAT
+409 KQIAT
-414 GETAASSSSESSESD
+414 GETATQGSENSESD
-429 ATQAFTESNQTEA
+429 ATEASSESSQADV
-442 ESEQTVSLEDVAGQ
+442 ESEQTVSLEDIAGQ
-456 TANSTEI
+456 TTD
-463 TSESQQ
+463 SQQ

>member
-12 AGLALSIQMS
+12 AGLALGIQMG

-33 GKYQLPDAAYQQQ
+33 GNYQLPDAAYQQQ
-46 AAEKQAEQDAK
+46 AADRQAEQDAK
-57 AAELAAKQ
+57 AAKLAAKQ

-76 GLGEATTKQSS
+76 DLGEATAKQTS
-87 DGMTYTISNQLLDG
+87 DGMIYTISNQLLES
-101 LTDQADNSTDQA
+101 LTDQKDS
-113 ESDGYSTIGQ
+113 EGYTTIGQ
-123 KAIGDFP
+123 KDIGDFP
-130 LYLVTE
+130 LYFVTE

-146 ASIAVFNDMD
+146 ANTAVYKDMD
-156 TFNTYGNT
+156 TFNAYGNA
-164 GYMMSYLSMY
+164 GYQLSYMGMY
-174 VKCLMIEMSNPGL
+174 LRCLVIEMSNPGL
-187 YGSETPSDDENQAA
+187 YGSETPSDTENQAA

-248 NLDMLGIQGLSSYD
+248 NLSMLGIQGLSDYD

-278 IQGSQSDGSIV
+278 AQGSQMDGSVV

-296 NKIMDS
+296 NKITDS
-302 FAALLD
+302 FATLLD
-308 AADVQIET
+308 ATDVQIET
-316 DDEIVTYI
+316 DDEIATYI
-324 RNSIYTAPIADEK
+324 RNSIYTAPVVDEK

-344 TTDGV
+344 ATDGA
-349 EQTEVVDESLNSI
+349 EQVEVVDESLNSI
-362 LDSMKII
+362 LDSMKTI
-369 EDGIAKTNSETLKVC
+369 EDGIEKTNSEALKVC

-409 EQIAT
+409 KQIAT
-414 GETAASSSSESSESD
+414 GETATQGSENVDESSNGAVTFDSESS
-429 ATQAFTESNQTEA
+429 QADV
-442 ESEQTVSLEDVAGQ
+442 ESEQTVSLEDIAGQ
-456 TANSTEI
+456 TTD
-463 TSESQQ
+463 SQQ

>member
-33 GKYQLPDAAYQQQ
+33 GNYQLPDAAYQQQ
-46 AAEKQAEQDAK
+46 AADRQAEQDAK

-76 GLGEATTKQSS
+76 DLGEATAKQTS
-87 DGMTYTISNQLLDG
+87 DGMIYTISNQLLGG
-101 LTDQADNSTDQA
+101 LTDQVMADGCS
-113 ESDGYSTIGQ
+113 ILGQ
-123 KAIGDFP
+123 KVIGDFP
-130 LYLVTE
+130 LYFVTE

-146 ASIAVFNDMD
+146 ASMAVYKDMD
-156 TFNTYGNT
+156 TFNKYSNAGYLLSYMNIDMSSLTNELTSLGEQDSEASSDT
-164 GYMMSYLSMY
+164 G
-174 VKCLMIEMSNPGL
+174 
-187 YGSETPSDDENQAA
+187 DQD

-248 NLDMLGIQGLSSYD
+248 NLSMLGIQGLSDYD

-278 IQGSQSDGSIV
+278 VQGSQMDGSIV

-296 NKIMDS
+296 NKITDS
-302 FAALLD
+302 FATLMD
-308 AADVQIET
+308 ATDVQIET
-316 DDEIVTYI
+316 DDEIATYI
-324 RNSIYTAPIADEK
+324 RNSIYTAPVVDEK

-344 TTDGV
+344 ATDGA
-349 EQTEVVDESLNSI
+349 EQAEVVDESLNSI
-362 LDSMKII
+362 LDSMKTI
-369 EDGIAKTNSETLKVC
+369 EDGIEKTNSEALKVC

-414 GETAASSSSESSESD
+414 GETATQGSENSESD
-429 ATQAFTESNQTEA
+429 ATEASSESSQADV
-442 ESEQTVSLEDVAGQ
+442 ESEQTVSLEDIAGQ
-456 TANSTEI
+456 TTD
-463 TSESQQ
+463 SQQ

>member
-12 AGLALSIQMS
+12 AGLALSIQMG

-33 GKYQLPDAAYQQQ
+33 GNYQLPDAAYQQQ
-46 AAEKQAEQDAK
+46 AADRQAEQDAK

-76 GLGEATTKQSS
+76 ALGEATAKQTS
-87 DGMTYTISNQLLDG
+87 DGMIYTISNQLLGG
-101 LTDQADNSTDQA
+101 LTD
-113 ESDGYSTIGQ
+113 EVMMDGCSVLGQ
-123 KAIGDFP
+123 KVIGDFP
-130 LYLVTE
+130 LYFVTE

-146 ASIAVFNDMD
+146 ASMAVYKDMD
-156 TFNTYGNT
+156 TFNKYSNVGYLLSYMNIDMSSLTNELTSLGEQDSEASSDT
-164 GYMMSYLSMY
+164 G
-174 VKCLMIEMSNPGL
+174 
-187 YGSETPSDDENQAA
+187 DQAA
-201 NELSS
+201 SELSS

-248 NLDMLGIQGLSSYD
+248 NLSMLGIQGLSDYD

-271 DGKIIGV
+271 DGNIIGV
-278 IQGSQSDGSIV
+278 AQGSQMDGSIV

-296 NKIMDS
+296 NKITDS
-302 FAALLD
+302 FATLLD
-308 AADVQIET
+308 ATDVQVET
-316 DDEIVTYI
+316 DDEIAAYI
-324 RNSIYTAPIADEK
+324 RNSIYTAPVVDEK

-344 TTDGV
+344 ATDGA
-349 EQTEVVDESLNSI
+349 EQAEVVDESLNSI
-362 LDSMKII
+362 LDSMKTI
-369 EDGIAKTNSETLKVC
+369 EDGIEKTNSEALKVC

-414 GETAASSSSESSESD
+414 GETATQGSENLAESSKSDMTSDSESS
-429 ATQAFTESNQTEA
+429 QADV
-442 ESEQTVSLEDVAGQ
+442 ESEQTVSLEDIAGQ
-456 TANSTEI
+456 TTD
-463 TSESQQ
+463 SQQ

>member
-1 MKNKRIKQLIS
+1 MKDKRIKQLIS

-33 GKYQLPDAAYQQQ
+33 GNYQLPDAAYQQQ
-46 AAEKQAEQDAK
+46 AADRQAEQDAK

-76 GLGEATTKQSS
+76 ALGEATAKQTS
-87 DGMTYTISNQLLDG
+87 DGMIYTISNQLLES
-101 LTDQADNSTDQA
+101 LTDQTD
-113 ESDGYSTIGQ
+113 SDGRTTIGQ
-123 KAIGDFP
+123 KVIGDFP
-130 LYLVTE
+130 LYFVTE

-146 ASIAVFNDMD
+146 ASMAVYKDMD
-156 TFNTYGNT
+156 TFNKYSNA
-164 GYMMSYLSMY
+164 GYMLSYLSMY
-174 VKCLMIEMSNPGL
+174 AKCIMIEMSNPGL
-187 YGSETPSDDENQAA
+187 YGSETPSDTENQAA

-248 NLDMLGIQGLSSYD
+248 NLSMLGIQGLSDYD

-278 IQGSQSDGSIV
+278 SQGSQMDGSIV

-296 NKIMDS
+296 NKITDS
-302 FAALLD
+302 FATLLD
-308 AADVQIET
+308 ATDVQIET

-324 RNSIYTAPIADEK
+324 RNSIYTAPVVDEK

-344 TTDGV
+344 ATDGA
-349 EQTEVVDESLNSI
+349 EQAEVVDESLNNI
-362 LDSMKII
+362 LDSMKNI
-369 EDGIAKTNSETLKVC
+369 EDGIEKTNSEALKVC
-384 KLFMGGNIETIT
+384 KLFMGGNIATIT

-414 GETAASSSSESSESD
+414 GETATQGSENVAESSNSAMTSDSESS
-429 ATQAFTESNQTEA
+429 QADV
-442 ESEQTVSLEDVAGQ
+442 ESEQTVSLEDIAGQ
-456 TANSTEI
+456 TTD
-463 TSESQQ
+463 SQQ